1 LGCDL
6 RSIKV
11 IPTPNK
17 SRAPDERIVWPD
29 TVLFIT
35 MHSLAAYTI
44 FFHFAWSGVWLAI
57 GSYYLRMFAL
67 SAGFHRYFSHRSFN
81 TSRVFA
87 FLLAFLGECALQK
100 GVLWWASHHRH
111 HHRFS
116 DQPQDV
122 HSPLHKGFFWSHMG
136 WILCDKYKPLN
147 RAMIKDFLVHPELV
161 WLNKNTWLPANTYI
175 ATLIWLF
182 GWPGFL
188 WGFIVSTVFLWH
200 GTFTINSLVHACGTQ
215 VYRTGDNSRNNL
227 IGAILTLGDGWHNN
241 HHYCPISARHGF
253 RWWQIDPSFYA
264 LWVLERLGVV
274 WDLKRPSPARIGQA
288 VA

>member
-1 LGCDL
+1 M
-6 RSIKV
+6 

-17 SRAPDERIVWPD
+17 SRAPDERIVWLD

-35 MHSLAAYTI
+35 MHSLAAYMI
-44 FFHFAWSGVWLAI
+44 LFHFTWGGVWLAVA
-57 GSYYLRMFAL
+57 SYYLRMFAL

-87 FLLAFLGECALQK
+87 FLLAFLGECSLQK

-116 DQPQDV
+116 DQPEDV

-161 WLNKNTWLPANTYI
+161 WLNKNTWLPANIYI
-175 ATLIWLF
+175 ATLIGLF
-182 GWPGFL
+182 GWPGLL

-200 GTFTINSLVHACGTQ
+200 GTFTINSLVHKWGTQ
-215 VYRTGDNSRNNL
+215 VYKTDDNSRNNL

-241 HHYCPISARHGF
+241 HHYEPVSARHGF
-253 RWWQIDPSFYA
+253 SWWQIDPSFYV
-264 LWVLERLGVV
+264 LWVLEQLGVV
-274 WDLKRPSPARIGQA
+274 WDLKRPNPAR
-288 VA
+288 